1 MNEKS
6 DSLPKTL
13 IIIAS
18 HDNTNNICIAQ
29 NSQHSLKPNIQNL
42 MIQVS
47 NKHAKANI

>member
-6 DSLPKTL
+6 DKTL

-18 HDNTNNICIAQ
+18 CENKNNIWIAQ
-29 NSQHSLKPNIQNL
+29 NSQHSFQPNIQNL

-47 NKHAKANI
+47 IKHAKANI